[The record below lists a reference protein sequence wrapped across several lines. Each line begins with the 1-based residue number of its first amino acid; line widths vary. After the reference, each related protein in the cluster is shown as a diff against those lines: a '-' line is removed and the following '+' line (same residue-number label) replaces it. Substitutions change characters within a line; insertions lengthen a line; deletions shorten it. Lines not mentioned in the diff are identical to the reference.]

1 MAVLTVLLSAWYLL
15 AERHRFRGPGWVSE
29 SLKSEV

>member
-1 MAVLTVLLSAWYLL
+1 LIVLLSAWYWL
-15 AERHRFRGPGWVSE
+15 AERHRFRGPAWLKE